1 MRIPLFLAA
10 AAAAAVLSSPAA
22 VARRAAAE
30 PAPAPRVVPITAKR
44 FAFLPAEIRLRKG
57 EPVVLRL
64 TTEDVRHGLFS
75 RKLGIDAE
83 FEPGQPRDVTV
94 TPTEAGTFA
103 VICDRFCGS
112 GHGSMKITVVVE

>member
-1 MRIPLFLAA
+1 MKVPVFLGAMAA
-10 AAAAAVLSSPAA
+10 SAVLVAGAA
-22 VARRAAAE
+22 GRRASSE
-30 PAPAPRVVPITAKR
+30 PAPAPRVVAITAKR
-44 FAFLPAEIRLRKG
+44 FAFLPPEIHLRRG

-83 FEPGQPRDVTV
+83 FEPGRPRDVAF
-94 TPTEAGTFA
+94 TPSEAGTFP

-112 GHGSMKITVVVE
+112 GHGSMKIAVIVE

>member
-1 MRIPLFLAA
+1 MKIPLFLAA
-10 AAAAAVLSSPAA
+10 AAAAAVLSSAGVPRRVAA
-22 VARRAAAE
+22 
-30 PAPAPRVVPITAKR
+30 APAPRVVPITAKR

-75 RKLGIDAE
+75 RQLGIDAE
-83 FEPGQPRDVTV
+83 FEPGHSRDVVV
-94 TPTEAGTFA
+94 TPAEAGTFA

>member
-1 MRIPLFLAA
+1 MKIPLLLAA
-10 AAAAAVLSSPAA
+10 AAAAAVLSSAGVP
-22 VARRAAAE
+22 RRVAAA

-75 RKLGIDAE
+75 RQLRIDAE
-83 FEPGQPRDVTV
+83 FEPGHSRDVVV
-94 TPTEAGTFA
+94 TPAEAGTFA